1 MESQK
6 AAIFEK
12 DLIII
17 SAKLSFFWL
26 DIELL

>member
-1 MESQK
+1 MESWK
-6 AAIFEK
+6 GASFEK

-26 DIELL
+26 DVELL